1 MNKEGGSTLTI
12 RKSNHVTDGFKGYKA
27 TLFAGEMSYTEI
39 NIPLRKGDDLFLH
52 GNKDAGC
59 IGYFSGSE
67 VLLFGCYGLFA
78 RDDDSRYLLT
88 KERRY
93 EEFKQQFPQICQRV
107 KLRYIASYLGI
118 TLPTLSRL
126 RAKK

>member
-88 KERRY
+88 KERSSCD
-93 EEFKQQFPQICQRV
+93 FP
-107 KLRYIASYLGI
+107 SYLSFPHGLLEMKRGYSSCPVI
-118 TLPTLSRL
+118 FYIQKVNAQS
-126 RAKK
+126 

>member
-39 NIPLRKGDDLFLH
+39 NIPLRKGDD
-52 GNKDAGC
+52 
-59 IGYFSGSE
+59 
-67 VLLFGCYGLFA
+67 GLFA

-88 KERRY
+88 KERR
-93 EEFKQQFPQICQRV
+93 
-107 KLRYIASYLGI
+107 
-118 TLPTLSRL
+118 
-126 RAKK
+126 

>member
-39 NIPLRKGDDLFLH
+39 NIPPVKGDDLSCT
-52 GNKDAGC
+52 GTRMPDV
-59 IGYFSGSE
+59 SGISAE
-67 VLLFGCYGLFA
+67 ARYWLFGCYGPFA

-88 KERRY
+88 KERR
-93 EEFKQQFPQICQRV
+93 
-107 KLRYIASYLGI
+107 
-118 TLPTLSRL
+118 
-126 RAKK
+126 

>member
-67 VLLFGCYGLFA
+67 VLLFGCYGVVRPDTWRLCHICPSCQTI
-78 RDDDSRYLLT
+78 RYCGTSLSGSR
-88 KERRY
+88 
-93 EEFKQQFPQICQRV
+93 Q
-107 KLRYIASYLGI
+107 
-118 TLPTLSRL
+118 
-126 RAKK
+126 